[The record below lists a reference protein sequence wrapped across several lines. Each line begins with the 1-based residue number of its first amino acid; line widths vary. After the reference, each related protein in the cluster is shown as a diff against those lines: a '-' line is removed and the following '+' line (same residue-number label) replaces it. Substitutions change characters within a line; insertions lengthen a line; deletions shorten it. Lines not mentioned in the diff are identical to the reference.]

1 MHRVDITWSLLQLKA
16 LGIKDIVHFDYI
28 SPPSVASVL
37 YSMELLFCLGAID
50 ENSNLTDIGRKL
62 AEMPGIVCTC
72 YNNNIILVDI
82 IYYYYFVSIFQ
93 LSLFYLLA
101 FLVSYKDKHLSPFL
115 VDLLPESKKTS

>member
-82 IYYYYFVSIFQ
+82 IYILLLLLLLLLFCIYISII
-93 LSLFYLLA
+93 SILFTC
-101 FLVSYKDKHLSPFL
+101 FPS
-115 VDLLPESKKTS
+115 